1 MTKVNC
7 ALPEGSNL
15 QGWIL
20 SIASGLACCVGV
32 ASLALGAGVM
42 LYSSFYTLMHES
54 KTNFEHSDL
63 SKGYSGLFL
72 LIFYFADQDQKQL
85 MRIGIQTALAI
96 SIHKFPEGL
105 ITFVTSKVSPSM
117 GFALFFAIALH
128 NISEGFAIALPLYI
142 ATRSRMKSFLYTTL
156 LGGLSQ
162 PLGALI
168 GWFFLKKSSN
178 ECWDHNFVYGALF
191 GFVSGLMAIK
201 NDRSNG
207 NLVSTFFFLGVIIMG
222 LSSALF
228 DHAKSSN

>member
-32 ASLALGAGVM
+32 PSLK
-42 LYSSFYTLMHES
+42 SFYNHDQPQSHPHPHHNHHLNQQNPLNP
-54 KTNFEHSDL
+54 K
-63 SKGYSGLFL
+63 
-72 LIFYFADQDQKQL
+72 DQDQKQL

-191 GFVSGLMAIK
+191 GFGMLPQAIK